1 MRFSVQVKGLAAL
14 QKQIETAS
22 EKVKEV
28 CTQEVQAAG
37 QDWVAGA
44 VRDAPVDQG
53 ALKGSISFKQS
64 DTHTAQGSLI
74 SVEIVAQ
81 KFYAPFV
88 EFGTKGRYTPIP
100 GTEEI
105 AAQFKDYKGGDIKEM
120 KKSIER
126 WIVRK
131 GIHVDGLQQAF
142 GKDQEQFLSLT
153 ERNKA
158 RKKRGLKRI
167 TKKSALE
174 TMVFLIVRAILK
186 NGVQPHPFFFKQGDT
201 IWPELIKRMQSKLEK
216 QTKTSVIPTGG
227 IGRPNYGTI

>member
-1 MRFSVQVKGLAAL
+1 MRFNVQVKGLASL

-28 CTQEVQAAG
+28 CMQEVQAAG

-64 DTHTAQGSLI
+64 DTHTAAGSLI

-88 EFGTKGRYTPIP
+88 EFGTKGKYKPIP

-105 AAQFKDYKGGDIKEM
+105 AAKFKGYKGGDLNEM
-120 KKSIER
+120 IRMIARWMRKKGGGHRKTPRFGKQGKYNKKSEADQFQDDFKLAWPLVLYIL
-126 WIVRK
+126 IN
-131 GIHVDGLQQAF
+131 GI
-142 GKDQEQFLSLT
+142 
-153 ERNKA
+153 N
-158 RKKRGLKRI
+158 
-167 TKKSALE
+167 
-174 TMVFLIVRAILK
+174 
-186 NGVQPHPFFFKQGDT
+186 PHPYFFKQGDT
-201 IWPELIKRMQSKLEK
+201 VWPNMVQRMQKALQRE
-216 QTKTSVIPTGG
+216 TKVSVIAPGD
-227 IGRPNYGTI
+227 IRRPNIITI

>member
-1 MRFSVQVKGLAAL
+1 MRFNVQVKGLASL

-64 DTHTAQGSLI
+64 DTHTAAGSLI

-88 EFGTKGRYTPIP
+88 EFGTKGKYTPIP

-105 AAQFKDYKGGDIKEM
+105 AAQFKGYKGGDFMELLRM
-120 KKSIER
+120 
-126 WIVRK
+126 IVLWVRRK
-131 GIHVDGLQQAF
+131 GIAGTYSIKTQRRT
-142 GKDQEQFLSLT
+142 GSKIKQFAEDYSAAWPIALSIL
-153 ERNKA
+153 RN
-158 RKKRGLKRI
+158 GI
-167 TKKSALE
+167 
-174 TMVFLIVRAILK
+174 
-186 NGVQPHPFFFKQGDT
+186 NPHPYFFKQGDVV
-201 IWPELIKRMQSKLEK
+201 WPQMVSRMQKALQRETRVSVIAPGEIKR
-216 QTKTSVIPTGG
+216 
-227 IGRPNYGTI
+227 PNITTI